1 MTLLPQE
8 IIRNKREGRVLSD
21 EEITMFVRGLTDDSV
36 TEGQVGAFAMAVYF
50 QGMNTEECVALTR
63 AMTNSGTTL
72 QWDLP
77 GPVLDKHSTGG
88 VGDTVSL
95 MLAPIV
101 AACGGY
107 VPMISGRGLGH
118 TGGTY
123 DKVEAIPGYV
133 ATPTMAAFRA
143 AVTEVGCAVIGQTSD
158 LAPADKRLYGVRDV
172 TATVESIAL
181 ITASIL
187 SKKLAAG
194 LDGLVMDVKV
204 GNGAFM
210 AGRNDA
216 RKLAQSIVA
225 VATGAG
231 LPTTALLTDMDRPL
245 ADAAGNAVEVAY
257 AIDYLTGV
265 RREARMDEVVMSL
278 CTEMLILG
286 QLAPDNDAAR
296 AMLRRALD
304 SGEAAERF
312 QRMIAALG
320 GPPDFVAAPWNHME
334 RACVITD
341 VVPADPGTV
350 SHIDTRAV
358 GLSVIGLGGGRSRP
372 QDPVDHSVGLTN
384 LATIGDEVGPDRPL
398 AVVHAR
404 DRSAADRAAAALR
417 SAYTVGGRASAANAP
432 VLERITSG

>member
-8 IIRNKREGRVLSD
+8 TIRNKREGRVLSD

-95 MLAPIV
+95 ILAPII
-101 AACGGY
+101 ASCGGY

-143 AVTEVGCAVIGQTSD
+143 AVSEVGCAVIGQTSD

-210 AGRNDA
+210 AGRNDG
-216 RKLAQSIVA
+216 RELAQSIVA

-265 RREARMDEVVMSL
+265 RREARMHDVVMSL

-286 QLAPDNDAAR
+286 QLAPDHDAAR
-296 AMLRRALD
+296 VMLHHALD
-304 SGEAAERF
+304 SGEAADRF

-320 GPPDFVAAPWNHME
+320 GPPDFVAAPWKHME

-384 LATIGDEVGPDRPL
+384 LATIGDDVGPDRPL

-404 DRSAADRAAAALR
+404 DRSAADRAAATLR

>member
-210 AGRNDA
+210 AGRNDG
-216 RKLAQSIVA
+216 RELAQSIVA